1 MKKIVVGFFSIILV
15 NLFVV
20 LAFNINIKYIVSD
33 LITNSGIHDSI
44 NNIIGSYFNNKNITV
59 IKQDEAS
66 EFVNDFLKIL
76 IEDSGDTSDF
86 LVNIINKKREN
97 IKKYNISDDE
107 IDRVIYEIEANISV
121 NKNFEDN
128 ISEKQKIG
136 LVAYKIASST
146 KLRNYLLM
154 GIILCLII
162 LLIIDKFNV
171 FKDIG
176 LSFLGA
182 GFLIKICCILIDSF
196 LASDN
201 YESMLGN
208 IRINL
213 SYLDK
218 YIYGYIVMGLV
229 LFGGYII
236 YIIVNKDK
244 KVLI

>member
-15 NLFVV
+15 NLLIV
-20 LAFNINIKYIVSD
+20 LAFNINIKYVVSD

-201 YESMLGN
+201 YESMLSN
-208 IRINL
+208 IKINL

-244 KVLI
+244 KALI